1 MGKARPSETL
11 QIYPHQT
18 LTGVKKEH
26 HARQG
31 KLFICEDKM
40 RDYLIA
46 SQRLTDI
53 VDQINA
59 IVREKPCRVSLAG
72 LYQSL
77 GKTDDRTMGW
87 VKFRWKVRPYDLESA
102 AEQFQARLGR
112 GFEHA
117 LIVGSREAYEIC
129 T

>member
-1 MGKARPSETL
+1 
-11 QIYPHQT
+11 
-18 LTGVKKEH
+18 
-26 HARQG
+26 
-31 KLFICEDKM
+31 M

-59 IVREKPCRVSLAG
+59 IVREKPCQVSLAG

-87 VKFRWKVRPYDLESA
+87 VKFRWKVQPYDLESA